1 MRTQTIGSQPRARSE
16 TSSRSEAVAAAVLA
30 ALLGSFLIWGVGFSH
45 IDVLHN
51 AAHDTRHSAGF
62 PCH

>member
-1 MRTQTIGSQPRARSE
+1 MRMQVIGSQPRARSE
-16 TSSRSEAVAAAVLA
+16 TSSWSEALIAAVLA
-30 ALLGSFLIWGVGFSH
+30 ALLGSFLSWGVGFSH
-45 IDVLHN
+45 IDVFHN

>member
-1 MRTQTIGSQPRARSE
+1 
-16 TSSRSEAVAAAVLA
+16 VLA

-45 IDVLHN
+45 IDVFHN

>member
-1 MRTQTIGSQPRARSE
+1 MPSSQLSCVARARSTGFA
-16 TSSRSEAVAAAVLA
+16 TSLIQSLLAAAFGGVLLA
-30 ALLGSFLIWGVGFSH
+30 GVGFSH
-45 IDVLHN
+45 IESLHN

>member
-1 MRTQTIGSQPRARSE
+1 MSSSQALSVSRPRSTGFATTLIQSLL
-16 TSSRSEAVAAAVLA
+16 AAAFGGVLLA
-30 ALLGSFLIWGVGFSH
+30 GVGFSH
-45 IDVLHN
+45 IEALHN

>member
-1 MRTQTIGSQPRARSE
+1 MQTQAIGSRPATGSQL
-16 TSSRSEAVAAAVLA
+16 SSRSDSVVAAIFA
-30 ALLGSFLIWGVGFSH
+30 ALLGGFLIWGVGFSH

-51 AAHDTRHSAGF
+51 AAHDMRHSIGF